1 MAKTNSTSD
10 LFASFAPPK
19 LKESPKRN
27 KKETE
32 ATSKEAKAPKTVAVD
47 KEKEKTVK
55 KDTIKEEIIKEETAP
70 VSQES
75 EDVSIPEKTVATSND
90 YSDYERM
97 APKVG
102 RPRRYDL
109 PFKVVTVRLRED
121 LLVAADS
128 KKDKFGSRN
137 EYINYLIA
145 KDNNLLN

>member
-19 LKESPKRN
+19 LKESPKKA

-32 ATSKEAKAPKTVAVD
+32 VTPKETKTTKTTTEPKEKAAKKEAV
-47 KEKEKTVK
+47 KEV
-55 KDTIKEEIIKEETAP
+55 IKEEAAPIIQEKEE
-70 VSQES
+70 VSA
-75 EDVSIPEKTVATSND
+75 PEKAAPANND

-102 RPRRYDL
+102 RPKRYDL

>member
-19 LKESPKRN
+19 LKESPKKN
-27 KKETE
+27 KKEAEVTP
-32 ATSKEAKAPKTVAVD
+32 KEAKTPKAIAADNV
-47 KEKEKTVK
+47 KEKTVK
-55 KDTIKEEIIKEETAP
+55 KETVKEENIKEETAP
-70 VSQES
+70 IKQTK
-75 EDVSIPEKTVATSND
+75 EDVSIPEKAVATNND

-102 RPRRYDL
+102 RPKRYDL

-121 LLVAADS
+121 LLLAADS

-145 KDNNLLN
+145 KDNNLLK